1 MPLTK
6 TGRSPGTTVSTASIA
21 LAGEAMTLP
30 DRASVRGRPVAGSP
44 HDGMS
49 EGPAVQAHSTGSLE

>member
-6 TGRSPGTTVSTASIA
+6 TGRSPGTTVPTASMA

-49 EGPAVQAHSTGSLE
+49 EGAAVQAHSTGSLE